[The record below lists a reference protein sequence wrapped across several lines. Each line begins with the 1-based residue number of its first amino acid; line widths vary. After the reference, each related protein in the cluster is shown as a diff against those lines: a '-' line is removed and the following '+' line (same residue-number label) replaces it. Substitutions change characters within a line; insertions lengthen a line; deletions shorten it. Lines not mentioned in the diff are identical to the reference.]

1 MKILLDTNVLL
12 YAMDKSSKYNKIS
25 INILENEEYKLF
37 VSTKN
42 IAEIFAVSSKKKI
55 NKEIIL
61 KFVNEIVLEICTL
74 LYPDSKSFEKFKQI
88 ISDNNIIGNKVYD
101 MEIAS
106 IIITNKLDAIATFN
120 HKDFKNIN
128 EISILKDCK

>member
-1 MKILLDTNVLL
+1 M
-12 YAMDKSSKYNKIS
+12 
-25 INILENEEYKLF
+25 
-37 VSTKN
+37 
-42 IAEIFAVSSKKKI
+42 
-55 NKEIIL
+55 
-61 KFVNEIVLEICTL
+61 LEICTL

-120 HKDFKNIN
+120 HKDFKNLS
-128 EISILKDCK
+128 EITILEDCK